1 VGALAAVSVVLI
13 PFPFSD
19 LSQSKLRPAV
29 VLANADRDDWIMCQV
44 TSNAYADAR
53 AVELRDSDFEQGS
66 LQLVSYARPAKLF
79 TAHRSLV
86 VGQVGKLRP
95 ESLKRLT
102 DRVVSIFVRES

>member
-1 VGALAAVSVVLI
+1 MGALAAGSVVLV

-29 VLANADRDDWIMCQV
+29 VLADAGRGDWILCQV

-53 AVELRDSDFEQGS
+53 AVELRDSDFEYGG
-66 LQLVSYARPAKLF
+66 LRLVSYVRPAKLF
-79 TAHRSLV
+79 NAHRRLV

-102 DRVVSIFVRES
+102 DQVVSIFVRTS